1 MEVSGGGREHHLP
14 APDCAGAE
22 AVPGSCRAPDRAST
36 AGGLG
41 MGNRPVSFGR
51 AARGGAPGGWAL
63 GPARVLGAGARKGQ
77 DGPRLQ
83 AWLRHTGHEHRV
95 ASCLS
100 AHTGSVSHP
109 AACGGDGKFTTCS
122 LMWQPPPSPGHQ
134 ETEPRTRSAEKPVP
148 LLLLGRRAK
157 AWSPRSAPTSWLKS
171 TLGAL
176 QQRVPG
182 LQRHQAQLRALEQL
196 AQQLHRES
204 LLSQLL
210 GPEESQTFSTICG
223 RPDTAT
229 VLAQGPISATL
240 DAKPKPP
247 ATQIP
252 SAERS
257 E

>member
-1 MEVSGGGREHHLP
+1 METPRVREHGDL
-14 APDCAGAE
+14 CTY
-22 AVPGSCRAPDRAST
+22 PGIPPHCRFSP
-36 AGGLG
+36 
-41 MGNRPVSFGR
+41 
-51 AARGGAPGGWAL
+51 
-63 GPARVLGAGARKGQ
+63 Q

-134 ETEPRTRSAEKPVP
+134 ETGEEVP
-148 LLLLGRRAK
+148 CRGWAPSLPTWGIPIELRLQPPAPQRAK